1 MQTAISPEFCP
12 VAVHIGRELKKRVA
26 ASGIPVTTFS
36 KKVGRTP
43 QNLYQIFKSP
53 STDTMLLRK
62 CSEIL
67 NFDFFKLY
75 SEDLGFTRTMSV
87 VGEPAAPYGKPE
99 TTVEITIRS
108 TGSQGDLIERIVKS
122 VEPPKEG

>member
-1 MQTAISPEFCP
+1 MIATASPDFCS

-43 QNLYQIFKSP
+43 QNIYQIFKSP
-53 STDTMLLRK
+53 STDTLLLRRA
-62 CSEIL
+62 SEVL
-67 NFDFFKLY
+67 NYDFFKLY
-75 SEDLGFTRTMSV
+75 SEDLGFNRTLSV
-87 VGEPAAPYGKPE
+87 VGDPQAPYGKPE

-108 TGSQGDLIERIVKS
+108 TGNQGDLIERIVKS
-122 VEPPKEG
+122 VDPPKDV

>member
-1 MQTAISPEFCP
+1 MQPAISPDFCP
-12 VAVHIGRELKKRVA
+12 VAVHIGKELKKRVA

-53 STDTMLLRK
+53 STDTLLLRK
-62 CSEIL
+62 CSEVL

-75 SEDLGFTRTMSV
+75 SVDLGFDRELSMAS
-87 VGEPAAPYGKPE
+87 EPAAPYGKPE

-108 TGSQGDLIERIVKS
+108 TGDQGKMIERIVKA
-122 VEPPKEG
+122 VDPTKDV